1 MTSTFV
7 RQTRENTFLMVVNSG
22 AHSKEPWVLRDG
34 LCVRAPKPAL
44 QGAALRRVQLKAI
57 RLNICFHE

>member
-1 MTSTFV
+1 
-7 RQTRENTFLMVVNSG
+7 MVLNSG
-22 AHSKEPWVLRDG
+22 AHSKELWVLQDG

-44 QGAALRRVQLKAI
+44 QEAALRRVQLKAI